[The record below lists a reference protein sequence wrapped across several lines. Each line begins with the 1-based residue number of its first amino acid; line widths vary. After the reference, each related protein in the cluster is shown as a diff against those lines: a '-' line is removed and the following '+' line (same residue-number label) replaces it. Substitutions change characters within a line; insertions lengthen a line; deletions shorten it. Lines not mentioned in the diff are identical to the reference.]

1 MFVWAL
7 LDDNNRVVS
16 LTDNV
21 LFVDDKYIG
30 VNLSDELDI
39 GLLDDLCYDPDLKT
53 IVNDGQYTDKKNESI
68 KHLQENLIYTSQV
81 AKAVP
86 MFINL
91 VSKDIDDKKAS
102 DVYMLFD
109 SFEIGKEYT
118 IGEIFKYEDLLYRV
132 GQSHTSQAQW
142 IPGTPG
148 TESLYSKIEITEEGY
163 EVWQEWDGVSGS
175 YANGQIVKD
184 PTNGQL
190 YKSLID
196 NNVWG
201 PPSTQP
207 DWWQL
212 YVES

>member
-1 MFVWAL
+1 MY
-7 LDDNNRVVS
+7 S
-16 LTDNV
+16 
-21 LFVDDKYIG
+21 
-30 VNLSDELDI
+30 
-39 GLLDDLCYDPDLKT
+39 
-53 IVNDGQYTDKKNESI
+53 
-68 KHLQENLIYTSQV
+68 SQV

-86 MFINL
+86 MLINL
-91 VSKDIDDKKAS
+91 VSKDVNDKAAS

-118 IGEIFKYEDLLYRV
+118 VGEIFKYEDLLYRV

-148 TESLYSKIEITEEGY
+148 TESLYSKISIFEEGV
-163 EVWQEWDGVSGS
+163 EVWKPWDGVSGVYS
-175 YANGQIVKD
+175 LDQIVQD
-184 PTNGQL
+184 PTDELL

-207 DWWQL
+207 DYWQL
-212 YVES
+212 YTES